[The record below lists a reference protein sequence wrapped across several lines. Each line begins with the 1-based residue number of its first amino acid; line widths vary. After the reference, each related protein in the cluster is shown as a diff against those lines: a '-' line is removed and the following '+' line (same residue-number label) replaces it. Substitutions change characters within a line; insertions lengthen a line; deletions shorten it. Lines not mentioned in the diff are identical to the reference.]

1 MAVFLLECKEDEERQ
16 VNFLLKKRLN
26 LAFLEKTANLANV
39 AILTE
44 I

>member
-16 VNFLLKKRLN
+16 ASYSNKETLQSI
-26 LAFLEKTANLANV
+26 LEKMTSFANSVTL
-39 AILTE
+39 LE